1 MSKMP
6 CSISNGPQTP
16 EDVPEYIEQDG
27 DAMYDEQRQLKVDA
41 IPQDLVD
48 ELAEVNTVMDRL
60 MDDFAKQGFLTKD
73 QAE

>member
-6 CSISNGPQTP
+6 CGISDGPQIP
-16 EDVPEYIEQDG
+16 EDVPEYIETDG
-27 DAMYDEQRQLKVDA
+27 DAVYDEQRQLKIDT
-41 IPQDLVD
+41 IPKALVD

-60 MDDFAKQGFLTKD
+60 MDDFSKQGFMTKD